1 MPHKEKE
8 SFQEEA
14 AYRKKTA
21 SIRQPRKITVR
32 GEENKKESKVLLPL
46 REIISVFESKEKIR
60 EIGLETYTRIIVID
74 LIIVKLFEI
83 CLMVFPFKEK
93 GFST

>member
-32 GEENKKESKVLLPL
+32 GEENKKGSKVLLPL
-46 REIISVFESKEKIR
+46 REIISVCESKEKIR
-60 EIGLETYTRIIVID
+60 EIFL
-74 LIIVKLFEI
+74 
-83 CLMVFPFKEK
+83 
-93 GFST
+93 

>member
-46 REIISVFESKEKIR
+46 REIISVCESKEKIR

-74 LIIVKLFEI
+74 LILVKLFEI

-93 GFST
+93 GFSM